1 MTSKRVYVYEFL
13 LLLLGPQPE
22 PRTHAVTVAMHAC
35 RLTGTSSR
43 VIGSNCRGAIVAIGA
58 LRFESPPEA
67 PGSSLH
73 PNVAVEGMVASC
85 NCN

>member
-1 MTSKRVYVYEFL
+1 MFGGRRQVFDYCQQST
-13 LLLLGPQPE
+13 Q
-22 PRTHAVTVAMHAC
+22 VTVAMHAC

-43 VIGSNCRGAIVAIGA
+43 VIGSNCRGAIAPGA

-85 NCN
+85 NCNCN